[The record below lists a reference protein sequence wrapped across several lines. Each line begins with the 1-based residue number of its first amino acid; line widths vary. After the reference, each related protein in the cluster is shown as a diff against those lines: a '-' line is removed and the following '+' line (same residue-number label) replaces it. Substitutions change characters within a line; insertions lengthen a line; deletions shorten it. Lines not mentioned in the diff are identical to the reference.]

1 MSKTGKGLSGM
12 QLLSLAGFAVCLM
25 LSVWMWREGLFTSQE
40 RLDRFMGG
48 MGHWAAAAFVLFQAV
63 QVVVPVLPGGL
74 GCLAGVVL
82 FGPWQGFLYNY
93 VGICAGSM
101 AAFAIARSC
110 GRPLLYRMFP
120 ASLIEKYDRWSEEKG
135 RFARWFALLI
145 FLPVAPDDYLCFLAG
160 TTGISW
166 QKYTAIILLCK
177 PFSIALYSLGLT
189 VAARQLLGLWT

>member
-1 MSKTGKGLSGM
+1 MIVIPSAAARKWLRV
-12 QLLSLAGFAVCLM
+12 LLPYGVIPALVLLGAALAQ
-25 LSVWMWREGLFTSQE
+25 REQYALVILLVT
-40 RLDRFMGG
+40 
-48 MGHWAAAAFVLFQAV
+48 AAAFVLFQAV

-93 VGICAGSM
+93 VGICAGSL
-101 AAFAIARSC
+101 AAFDIARSC

-189 VAARQLLGLWT
+189 VAARQLLGLCA

>member
-12 QLLSLAGFAVCLM
+12 QLLSLAGFAACLM

-82 FGPWQGFLYNY
+82 FGPWQGILYNY
-93 VGICAGSM
+93 VGICAGSIGSLCHCTQLRP
-101 AAFAIARSC
+101 AAA
-110 GRPLLYRMFP
+110 
-120 ASLIEKYDRWSEEKG
+120 
-135 RFARWFALLI
+135 
-145 FLPVAPDDYLCFLAG
+145 VPDVPG
-160 TTGISW
+160 
-166 QKYTAIILLCK
+166 K
-177 PFSIALYSLGLT
+177 PH
-189 VAARQLLGLWT
+189 

>member
-12 QLLSLAGFAVCLM
+12 QLLSLAGFAACLM
-25 LSVWMWREGLFTSQE
+25 LGVWMWREGLFTSQE

-74 GCLAGVVL
+74 GCL
-82 FGPWQGFLYNY
+82 
-93 VGICAGSM
+93 

-189 VAARQLLGLWT
+189 VAARQLLGLCA